1 MCSNS
6 SNPQAA
12 VIQMVSGNDIT
23 ANLEQAQRQ
32 LLKAKEQGA
41 QLVLLPENFAVFGKP
56 PIISCWSPRT

>member
-1 MCSNS
+1 MFSNS

-23 ANLEQAQRQ
+23 ANLEQAQSQ

-41 QLVLLPENFAVFGKP
+41 HLVLLPENFAVFG
-56 PIISCWSPRT
+56 SR